1 MSTDAGSGPRPIQ
14 LAGVLIEDA
23 LRRYILTELAAVP
36 LRRLDLDTPLF
47 ETLLDSTSVLALVS
61 YIESRYGIEVR
72 DSEVVPD
79 NFSSLRRLVT
89 YIKRKREPT
98 STPLAASG

>member
-1 MSTDAGSGPRPIQ
+1 MSTVTGSVPRPVQ
-14 LAGVLIEDA
+14 LEGKALEDD

-61 YIESRYGIEVR
+61 YIESSYGVEVR

-89 YIKRKREPT
+89 YIKRKREPA

>member
-1 MSTDAGSGPRPIQ
+1 MSTVTRSGHRPVQ
-14 LAGVLIEDA
+14 LAAVLIEDA

-36 LRRLDLDTPLF
+36 QRRLDLDTPLF

-61 YIESRYGIEVR
+61 HIEGSYGIEIR

-79 NFSSLRRLVT
+79 NFSSLRRMVT
-89 YIKRKREPT
+89 YIERKREPA
-98 STPLAASG
+98 STPLAGSG